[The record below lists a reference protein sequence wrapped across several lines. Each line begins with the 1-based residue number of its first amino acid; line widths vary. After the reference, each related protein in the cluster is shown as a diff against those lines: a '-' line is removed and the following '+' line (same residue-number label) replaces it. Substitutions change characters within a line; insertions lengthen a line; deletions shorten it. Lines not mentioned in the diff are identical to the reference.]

1 MTKNEKPK
9 KNLIKLFSNSSYR
22 FISDFLNDSA
32 EKRAQE
38 QANENIFLKLKMASL
53 QNSLVV
59 IQVQDENNEEKFQTI
74 SGWLPKAVTNDSIVI
89 RTQDNQLVMLTIDR
103 IKKVFPD
110 KSILYIYE
118 QTDICYTLDVLEN
131 RIILSQR
138 GALGLRLRL
147 L

>member
-38 QANENIFLKLKMASL
+38 QANENIFLKLKMAAL

-59 IQVQDENNEEKFQTI
+59 IQVQDEKNEEKFHTI
-74 SGWLPKAVTNDSIVI
+74 SGWLPKVVANESIVI

-103 IKKVFPD
+103 IQKVTTLSPSGD
-110 KSILYIYE
+110 QESIS
-118 QTDICYTLDVLEN
+118 
-131 RIILSQR
+131 R
-138 GALGLRLRL
+138 
-147 L
+147 

>member
-59 IQVQDENNEEKFQTI
+59 IQVQDEHNEEKFQTI
-74 SGWLPKAVTNDSIVI
+74 SGWLPKVVTNDSIVI

-103 IKKVFPD
+103 IKKVTTLSPSGD
-110 KSILYIYE
+110 QESIS
-118 QTDICYTLDVLEN
+118 
-131 RIILSQR
+131 R
-138 GALGLRLRL
+138 
-147 L
+147 

>member
-89 RTQDNQLVMLTIDR
+89 RTQDNQLVMLTIDQKGDDLITKWGSR
-103 IKKVFPD
+103 KYFPIKVFYTFTS
-110 KSILYIYE
+110 KQTSVILWMY
-118 QTDICYTLDVLEN
+118 
-131 RIILSQR
+131 
-138 GALGLRLRL
+138 
-147 L
+147 

>member
-1 MTKNEKPK
+1 MLLIGGSWMTKNEKPK

-74 SGWLPKAVTNDSIVI
+74 SGWLPKVVTNDSIVI

-103 IKKVFPD
+103 IKKVTTLSPSGD
-110 KSILYIYE
+110 QESIS
-118 QTDICYTLDVLEN
+118 
-131 RIILSQR
+131 R
-138 GALGLRLRL
+138 
-147 L
+147 